1 MSKKELVDKSINKL
15 INEMGAEL
23 EIEKEIKKTVWHKN
37 DIEKEKTN
45 AEDLDNFIDQMHF
58 NLLKERNEVLNLM
71 DLVHFWESI
80 YLSLK
85 MQTNKEINIKS
96 KIDVECINKA
106 LIFAEKVCGDTLEN
120 IYKKQFSVSGDIIEL
135 GEITQPK
142 TTIANKELH

>member
-23 EIEKEIKKTVWHKN
+23 KIEKEIKKINWRKN
-37 DIEKEKTN
+37 EVEKEKTN
-45 AEDLDNFIDQMHF
+45 EEDLDNFIDQMHS

-85 MQTNKEINIKS
+85 MQTNKEISMES